1 VGKKN
6 FGEHFQVVENSGT
19 YTLRIVSKESRFI
32 IKVMEFIKE
41 ITMTG
46 VGNSS

>member
-1 VGKKN
+1 MGKN
-6 FGEHFQVVENSGT
+6 FGEHFQGRGKFRDLHLKNRLE
-19 YTLRIVSKESRFI
+19 ESRFI

-46 VGNSS
+46 VGNNS